1 MRILALSGSLR
12 RQSSNTATLQAAI
25 LIAPAEMQ
33 IELHPPLDALPF
45 FNPDLDNEAAPPVV
59 REFRRRIGLADGL
72 LICSP
77 EYARGVAGVLK
88 NALDWLV
95 SSWEFPDKPVAVIN
109 ASQRA
114 THADAALRLTLA
126 TMSAR
131 MIGAASFML
140 PLQGRNLD
148 AGRIAADAAL
158 AATLRAALDGLS
170 AAIRLGGE
178 TRATPPEACRPPS

>member
-1 MRILALSGSLR
+1 MLILAISGSLR
-12 RQSSNTATLQAAI
+12 RQSSNSAALQAAI
-25 LIAPAEMQ
+25 RLAPPTMR
-33 IELHPPLDALPF
+33 IELYAALGELPF
-45 FNPDLDNEAAPPVV
+45 FNPDLDNEDAPSAVQAL
-59 REFRRRIGLADGL
+59 RRRVGAADGL

-95 SSWEFPDKPVAVIN
+95 SSLEFPDKPVAIIN

-114 THADAALRLTLA
+114 THADAALRLTLQ

-131 MIGAASFML
+131 LAGNASVVL

-148 AGRIAADAAL
+148 AEGIIADTAL
-158 AATLRAALDGLS
+158 AAIVRAGL
-170 AAIRLGGE
+170 GE
-178 TRATPPEACRPPS
+178 LAELVRCAR